1 MTSLERQGACL
12 CERCVTVG
20 KHATGSVGRS
30 VGTTPTGLLRRWWR
44 DAGTRR
50 EIGRLQ
56 MAPRFHVFRGVAGV

>member
-20 KHATGSVGRS
+20 KHATGSVG
-30 VGTTPTGLLRRWWR
+30 TTSTGLMRRWER
-44 DAGTRR
+44 DAGTRG

-56 MAPRFHVFRGVAGV
+56 MAPRLHVFGGFTGV